1 LDTDTTIRDKV
12 LAEIQR
18 NYPLAL
24 LSILPGIEGRAH
36 KMKGAALRL
45 GIEEREFER
54 YLSLLLEA
62 GLWTREGN
70 VFKTNFEF
78 LEMGDLTI
86 EDYLAM
92 TVNIVSRLSGE
103 GCYEYEYMSLATNRE
118 LIKTYIG
125 KVRKALNELYRDSQ
139 ALVDKKTCLFSWTH
153 TGAIELE
160 TSESGT
166 WKTKGRTHDN

>member
-1 LDTDTTIRDKV
+1 MEVENSYRDG
-12 LAEIQR
+12 LLSEIKR

-24 LSILPGIEGRAH
+24 LAILPGIEGRAH
-36 KMKGAALRL
+36 KMKGAAIRL
-45 GIEEREFER
+45 GIEESEFEGYVAR
-54 YLSLLLEA
+54 LLEA
-62 GLWTREGN
+62 GLWTFNGSLY
-70 VFKTNFEF
+70 KTNFEF

-103 GCYEYEYMSLATNRE
+103 GTYEYEYMSLATNRD
-118 LIKTYIG
+118 LIKAYVT

-139 ALVDKKTCLFSWTH
+139 ALEDKKTCLFSWTH

-160 TSESGT
+160 ITETGT
-166 WKTKGRTHDN
+166 WKTKGRTHEN